1 MAGRLDFLVVGAQ
14 KCATSWLYYCLREHP
29 ELQLPAKKREVEYL
43 GGDLYEA
50 RGADWYFGLL
60 GQPSEAKK
68 LGDVSVEY
76 IYDPRAPGAV
86 REHAPNV
93 KFILSMRDP
102 IDRVISAYHW
112 VLRKGVIPDLPLEE
126 GINRAMNADSAEG
139 NPGVKMQYRDII
151 HRGYYD
157 VQMERYLG
165 HFDLDRFLFVLYE
178 DISEKPMAVLRRIYE
193 FIGVNPDFEPPSL
206 NERPKHNTYLRPLI
220 SLERIIPRSRALGK
234 VMDIANKWSHR
245 LGIESRKPDLSG
257 ATTDGLRA
265 LYRPHVEQTQRILER
280 VSRERRPLTPDLRK
294 AWSRTWGRV

>member
-14 KCATSWLYYCLREHP
+14 KCATSWLYYCLQDHP

-50 RGADWYFGLL
+50 RGVDWYFGLL
-60 GQPSEAKK
+60 GQPSDVKK

-86 REHAPNV
+86 RKYAPNV
-93 KFILSMRDP
+93 KFILSMREP

-126 GINRAMNADSAEG
+126 GIRRAMGDDSLERD
-139 NPGVKMQYRDII
+139 PGVKKQYHDMI

-157 VQMERYLG
+157 VQMERYLQ
-165 HFDLDRFLFVLYE
+165 HFDLNQFLFVLYE
-178 DISEKPMAVLRRIYE
+178 DISERPMAVLRRIYE
-193 FIGVNPDFEPPSL
+193 FIGVNPDFEPPSI

-234 VMDIANKWSHR
+234 VMDFANKWSHR
-245 LGIESRKPDLSG
+245 LGIESSKPALSG
-257 ATTDGLRA
+257 KTMEELRA
-265 LYRPHVEQTQRILER
+265 IYRPHVEQTQKILER
-280 VSRERRPLTPDLRK
+280 ASIERQPLTPDLRK
-294 AWSRTWGRV
+294 AWSRTWSHG